1 MSKAAGDKWKAMSD
15 VQKKPFNDKA
25 AALKKEFE
33 QAMEKFTASG
43 GVAGKRRAD
52 KKAAQ
57 VEKAGKKAKSTK
69 DPNKP
74 KRAPTAYWLWLQ
86 ENRDS

>member
-1 MSKAAGDKWKAMSD
+1 MIKECGTGKGSVVSKAAGDKWKAMSD

-52 KKAAQ
+52 KKT
-57 VEKAGKKAKSTK
+57 E
-69 DPNKP
+69 
-74 KRAPTAYWLWLQ
+74 Y
-86 ENRDS
+86 